1 MRSIQTPALAL
12 ALLLCVPACSDDTVE
27 AAGETYELFVRDL
40 REASRAGYAE
50 LIQFTEQTL
59 QEIDARIA
67 AVKEELESME
77 LDEAWQAK
85 LAELEDERRELALK
99 LEQLRAAGSAGWEQL
114 REGAVEATEEA
125 RKAYDAAEVPASKR

>member
-50 LIQFTEQTL
+50 LVQFTEETL
-59 QEIDARIA
+59 VTIDARIA
-67 AVKEELESME
+67 AVKEELESLE
-77 LDEAWQAK
+77 LDEAWKAK
-85 LAELEDERRELALK
+85 LAELEVERQKLALK
-99 LEQLRAAGSAGWEQL
+99 LDQLRAAGDAGWEQL

-125 RKAYDAAEVPASKR
+125 RRAYDAAEEPPAPR